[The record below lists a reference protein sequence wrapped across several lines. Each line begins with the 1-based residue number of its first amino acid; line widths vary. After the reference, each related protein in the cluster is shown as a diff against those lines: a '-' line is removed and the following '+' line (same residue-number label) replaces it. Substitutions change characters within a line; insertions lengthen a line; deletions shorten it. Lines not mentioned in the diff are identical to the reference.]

1 LVRLDRHATGNRILD
16 ALPRHD
22 FDRLHQHLEAVDLPL
37 RQTLHHSGAEILFVY
52 FPAHGMISVVSTLGD
67 GSTVE
72 VGTVGN
78 EGLAGLSA
86 LLGTGISRHDAVV
99 QGAGSAFRASAAALR
114 DEFNQSSQ
122 FRDIV
127 LNFTDLFL
135 AQISQTAAC
144 NARHGVEARCARWLL
159 IMRDRFE
166 ADRFPITHEL
176 LAMLLGVR
184 RAGVTGAAI
193 DLQRY
198 GIIRYSHGQVEIVD
212 RAGLE
217 ATSCECYAVIKNQID
232 RFLRE

>member
-16 ALPRHD
+16 ALPRSD
-22 FDRLHQHLEAVDLPL
+22 FDRLYQHLEPVGLPL
-37 RQTLHHSGAEILFVY
+37 KQILHQSGTKIVFVY

-67 GSTVE
+67 GSAVE
-72 VGTVGN
+72 VATVGN

-86 LLGTGISRHDAVV
+86 LLGTRTSRHDVVV
-99 QGAGSAFRASAAALR
+99 QGAGSGFRASATALR
-114 DEFNQSSQ
+114 DEFDQSSP

-127 LNFTDLFL
+127 LKFADLFL

-144 NARHGVEARCARWLL
+144 NARHGVEARCARWFLM
-159 IMRDRFE
+159 MRDRFE
-166 ADRFPITHEL
+166 ADSFPITHEL

-198 GIIRYSHGQVEIVD
+198 GVIRYSHGQVEIVD

-217 ATSCECYAVIKNQID
+217 AASCECYAVIKNQID